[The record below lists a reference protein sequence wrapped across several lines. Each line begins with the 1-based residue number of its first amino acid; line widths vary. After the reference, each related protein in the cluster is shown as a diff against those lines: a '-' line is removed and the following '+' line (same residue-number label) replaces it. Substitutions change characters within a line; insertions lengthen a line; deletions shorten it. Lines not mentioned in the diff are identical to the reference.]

1 MLGGPPDA
9 DSQTA
14 TTTKKKNKH
23 SDTHTVASILSCQ
36 ADKAGWL
43 RRFCGKGMFRE
54 IWKNRFVVLKDH
66 QLMVCEKE
74 GRAGAD
80 EVLDLSHFGS
90 CDDVRNHKKKSRSKK
105 NLSKFTLQRC
115 RSAHNTV
122 TANEA
127 HLCHLTRDRARIRH
141 GRRPPSRG
149 HLLVAVSQ
157 RFRRLLDCFRPVG
170 LTARVLSGPGS
181 FFSLFFCMQ
190 ASSSDGTV
198 ILDLIDE
205 DKLPATYKAASRQ
218 PEESPPTSD
227 HYGSRNQSPRF
238 AGTVPAPGKSQSLPR
253 EAAARPGTGAD
264 WTSVSGKQSV
274 TSQMNRCSSMDEISS
289 HSDKNRAVPP
299 CSDVSAS
306 VSRLRRLISLK
317 VAQTERLLA
326 ATQDPAKWDRP
337 QDQDGKGPRSVEETR
352 AEVCSLLKEALE
364 VLEQA
369 RQVLRE
375 VKELREVHFQL
386 DQSQDRKRPDVPT

>member
-23 SDTHTVASILSCQ
+23 SDTHT
-36 ADKAGWL
+36 
-43 RRFCGKGMFRE
+43 
-54 IWKNRFVVLKDH
+54 
-66 QLMVCEKE
+66 

-115 RSAHNTV
+115 RSAHNTVVSVLFLAVSPEDKESWISVLNVAITRAKNKILDQV

>member
-149 HLLVAVSQ
+149 HLLVA
-157 RFRRLLDCFRPVG
+157 
-170 LTARVLSGPGS
+170 
-181 FFSLFFCMQ
+181 

>member
-122 TANEA
+122 VSVLFLAVSPEDKESWISVLNVAITRAKNKILDQVTANEA

-149 HLLVAVSQ
+149 HLLVA
-157 RFRRLLDCFRPVG
+157 
-170 LTARVLSGPGS
+170 
-181 FFSLFFCMQ
+181 